1 MPAGFGYLT
10 ISVYW
15 TIHVCGR
22 SKNKNVNFQ
31 QKSLFSRSRGLF
43 DHYHG
48 CKSLHTVVNFLLVL
62 NVGMHYLFVLCT
74 TYHHAFQTIQRQK
87 LLISIAFHISRLL
100 NEVFPEIV
108 ACKRQ
113 TTKLRKCLDFS
124 LKTAKITYYSYYTS
138 LFPILYALIREKAFQ
153 R

>member
-1 MPAGFGYLT
+1 M
-10 ISVYW
+10 
-15 TIHVCGR
+15 
-22 SKNKNVNFQ
+22 
-31 QKSLFSRSRGLF
+31 SLFSRSRGLF

-48 CKSLHTVVNFLLVL
+48 YKSLHTVVNFLLVL

-74 TYHHAFQTIQRQK
+74 TYHHAFQTIFKMACRQRQK

-124 LKTAKITYYSYYTS
+124 LKTAKITYYSYYTN